1 METDTVPVDGWCVLV
16 SERKEAVVNRVEI
29 RRMSRSDMDEACRVI
44 GLAFADNPN
53 SLVVAGGDRGSARRI
68 MQASVRVAKLGR
80 TYSYVLVAE
89 EAGRI
94 IGVLNAVA
102 WPHCQMSLGE
112 KLLTAPS
119 MIRVMGPALPRAL
132 KLLSVW
138 AKHDPRE
145 RHWHLG
151 PIAVH
156 PELQG
161 RGVGKGLLGAF
172 FEMVDEQDLPA
183 YLETD
188 VDRNVALYEQFGFRV
203 IAREEIAGVNNRF
216 MWRETRV

>member
-1 METDTVPVDGWCVLV
+1 
-16 SERKEAVVNRVEI
+16 
-29 RRMSRSDMDEACRVI
+29 
-44 GLAFADNPN
+44 
-53 SLVVAGGDRGSARRI
+53 
-68 MQASVRVAKLGR
+68 
-80 TYSYVLVAE
+80 
-89 EAGRI
+89 
-94 IGVLNAVA
+94 
-102 WPHCQMSLGE
+102 
-112 KLLTAPS
+112 
-119 MIRVMGPALPRAL
+119 MGPALPRAL

-172 FEMVDEQDLPA
+172 LEMVDEQDLPA

>member
-1 METDTVPVDGWCVLV
+1 MD
-16 SERKEAVVNRVEI
+16 RVEI
-29 RRMSRSDMDEACRVI
+29 RRMSRGDMAAACMVI

-53 SLVVAGGDRGSARRI
+53 SLVVAGGDRGSAQRI

-80 TYSYVLVAE
+80 TYSHVLVAE

-94 IGVLNAVA
+94 VGVLNAVA
-102 WPHCQMSLGE
+102 WPNCQMSMGE
-112 KLLTAPS
+112 KLRSAPS
-119 MIRVMGPALPRAL
+119 MIRVMGAALPRAL
-132 KLLSVW
+132 KMLGVW

-151 PIAVH
+151 PLAVH

-161 RGVGKGLLGAF
+161 RGIGKGLLGSFLA
-172 FEMVDEQDLPA
+172 MVDEQRLPV

-188 VDRNVALYEQFGFRV
+188 VDRNVALYEQFGFKV
-203 IAREEIAGVNNRF
+203 IAQEEIAGVNNRF
-216 MWRETRV
+216 MWREARA